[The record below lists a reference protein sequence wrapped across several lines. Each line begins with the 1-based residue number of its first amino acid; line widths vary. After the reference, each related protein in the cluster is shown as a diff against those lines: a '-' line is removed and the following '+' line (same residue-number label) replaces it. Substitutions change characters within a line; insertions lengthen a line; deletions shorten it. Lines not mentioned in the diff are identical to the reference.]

1 MAIYKANLES
11 GYTVIPNETAQ
22 NKNLSFEA
30 RGMLSL
36 LLSLPVDWSVN
47 KAWLINQSG
56 AGRDKVQ
63 AIINE
68 LVANKY
74 MSKTQPKKQNGQF
87 TSNDYFVYPS
97 PVDGLA
103 VDGLAVDGLAVDG
116 LAVDGKSDTTKE
128 TVIQKKQYTN
138 LDQSKIDR
146 ENLELN
152 SFEYWWKSYPK
163 KVAKASAF
171 KSWKKVIKKMDEE
184 KVRALTNHIV
194 SDVKLRLDDI
204 ASGSD
209 KFIGFDRL
217 HATTYLNQ
225 ERYNDDI

>member
-68 LVANKY
+68 LVANGY

-103 VDGLAVDGLAVDG
+103 VDGLAVN
-116 LAVDGKSDTTKE
+116 GKSDTTKE

-146 ENLELN
+146 ENLELD
-152 SFEYWWKSYPK
+152 SFEYWWRGYPK
-163 KVAKASAF
+163 KVAKASAL

-184 KVRALTNHIV
+184 KVRDLTNHIV